1 MKWIRTGS
9 GSATLSG
16 TQFQWAVGTPSWDL
30 KVDNGL
36 VLLEVDILI
45 GAEVLREG
53 NAGEI
58 LAPLALARRHRVE
71 HGEQG
76 RVDQESGQQAT
87 AHENQALCPLA
98 APLEGDVGHE
108 GVGEEEAGE
117 KADDVGVVV
126 HPGQQ
131 AQQQQQAQDQHQLPC
146 TKEEGRSSS

>member
-1 MKWIRTGS
+1 MKREHLDTDWIRIRIRNSVQNTVSLGR
-9 GSATLSG
+9 ALHL
-16 TQFQWAVGTPSWDL
+16 DL

-36 VLLEVDILI
+36 ILLEVDILI

-76 RVDQESGQQAT
+76 RVDQERGQQA
-87 AHENQALCPLA
+87 AADENQALCPLA
-98 APLEGDVGHE
+98 AAAPRPLEWDVGHE

-131 AQQQQQAQDQHQLPC
+131 AQQQQQAQD
-146 TKEEGRSSS
+146 